1 MTDSRLVAK
10 RLAFIETSV
19 RKLREVPLER
29 FDTDEYAQGYVL
41 YTLQMAIQAAID
53 VALHIISDER
63 AGEPKSYGD
72 TFTLLAQRGM
82 IPGELAA
89 QLKRM
94 AGMRNIIAHAYADI
108 ELPEVR
114 HAVENRLGDLL
125 TFVAHIRPL
134 L

>member
-1 MTDSRLVAK
+1 MTDSRLVGK

-41 YTLQMAIQAAID
+41 YTLQMAIHAAID

-72 TFTLLAQRGM
+72 TFMLLAQRRI
-82 IPGELAA
+82 IPAELAA

-94 AGMRNIIAHAYADI
+94 AGMRNIIAHVYADI

-114 HAVENRLGDLL
+114 DAVENRLGDLL
-125 TFVAHIRPL
+125 TFVSLIRPL